1 MVRWSRPWII
11 HILVL
16 KKCYLFW
23 TLYCVLIC
31 FPLWKILSGF
41 WASKIKFSISITHD
55 QQTDPQMLVHL
66 LRSFLGFSSRWS
78 RCMQCRLANQYGFS
92 RRYYGLVLPS
102 QQAHKNMQWIGSC
115 EAWILAQLYHLLIQ
129 RLSRITFLLGADLL
143 LSVKMRWDLR
153 VG

>member
-1 MVRWSRPWII
+1 
-11 HILVL
+11 
-16 KKCYLFW
+16 
-23 TLYCVLIC
+23 
-31 FPLWKILSGF
+31 
-41 WASKIKFSISITHD
+41 
-55 QQTDPQMLVHL
+55 MLVHL

-92 RRYYGLVLPS
+92 RRYYDLVLPS
-102 QQAHKNMQWIGSC
+102 QQAHKNMQWIGSY